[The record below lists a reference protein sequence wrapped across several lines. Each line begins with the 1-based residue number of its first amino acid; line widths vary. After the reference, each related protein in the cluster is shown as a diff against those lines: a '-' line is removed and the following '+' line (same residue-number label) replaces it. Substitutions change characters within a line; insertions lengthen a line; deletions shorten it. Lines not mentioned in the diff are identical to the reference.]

1 MKNPEGINMK
11 TEYITSDTH
20 TQKKKNWRGNK
31 KSRPFKM
38 CLNLNI

>member
-1 MKNPEGINMK
+1 MKNTEGINMK
-11 TEYITSDTH
+11 MEYITSDTH
-20 TQKKKNWRGNK
+20 TQKKTGEGNK

>member
-20 TQKKKNWRGNK
+20 TQKKKTGEETK
-31 KSRPFKM
+31 
-38 CLNLNI
+38 NLDLLKCA